1 MELTKSLS
9 FKWRSFFLLLLVGIS
24 GPLLVGQV
32 QTIGQ
37 WTTMS
42 YTMPI
47 NPIHVA
53 LLHNGKILVVA
64 GSGNCPASLAGC
76 PSGPPFGPANNSG
89 ALLLDPTN
97 GNVTQFNVS
106 WDMFCN
112 GMVVLPDGRA
122 FINGGTL
129 AYDPF
134 QGSLMSSIFDP
145 ATNTFT
151 DAPNMAHGRWYP
163 TVLTL
168 GDGRIMTF
176 SGFLETG
183 ENTNTTVE
191 FYTVGSG
198 WSQPFTAP
206 FTPDLYPR
214 LHLLPNGKVFYSG
227 APPVS
232 NLFDPSNNTWTQNV
246 ATTNYGGTREYGS
259 SVLLGLT
266 PANNYDPVVLI
277 LGGDSPATNTTETI
291 DLGAATPKWTYGPN
305 MSQPRIEMNAVL
317 LPNGQVVALG
327 GSVNDEDLSTAS
339 LNADLYDPPSNT
351 ISSAGANVYPRLY
364 HSVALLL
371 PDATVWLAGG
381 NPSRGSYEP
390 HVEVYQ
396 PPYLFQSDGSLAT
409 RPTITNAP
417 ASISY
422 GNPFTVQTPDAASIA
437 SVVLIRNGTVTH
449 AFGMDQRMV
458 GMSFT
463 AGSGSLT
470 VTAPSNGNIAPP
482 GYYMLFIL
490 NAAGVPSLASSVL
503 VTSTSAPAPTVT
515 SIAPNSGTTDG
526 GTGVTITG
534 TGFQAGA
541 TVSLGATAATGVT
554 VVSGTSIT
562 ATTPPGVAG
571 AVDVVVTNSDTQSGK
586 LTQGFTYTAA
596 SNPAPT
602 VTAISPAS
610 GPTSG
615 GTPVTITGT
624 GFLTGSMVKLG
635 GTAATGVT
643 VVSSTSITA
652 TTAAHPSGVVDVV
665 VTNSD
670 TQSGTLSARLHLHGN
685 FQSDTDGNR
694 DLPQLR
700 TEQRRNGGKH
710 YGNRFPGRID
720 GELRGDG
727 RDRRDRGEQYIDYS
741 NDAGARRGRGER
753 SSDQCRRTKRYFD
766 EWFYL
771 QPCTRSDRHR
781 AQ

>member
-1 MELTKSLS
+1 M
-9 FKWRSFFLLLLVGIS
+9 
-24 GPLLVGQV
+24 
-32 QTIGQ
+32 
-37 WTTMS
+37 
-42 YTMPI
+42 
-47 NPIHVA
+47 
-53 LLHNGKILVVA
+53 
-64 GSGNCPASLAGC
+64 
-76 PSGPPFGPANNSG
+76 
-89 ALLLDPTN
+89 
-97 GNVTQFNVS
+97 
-106 WDMFCN
+106 
-112 GMVVLPDGRA
+112 
-122 FINGGTL
+122 
-129 AYDPF
+129 
-134 QGSLMSSIFDP
+134 
-145 ATNTFT
+145 
-151 DAPNMAHGRWYP
+151 
-163 TVLTL
+163 
-168 GDGRIMTF
+168 
-176 SGFLETG
+176 
-183 ENTNTTVE
+183 
-191 FYTVGSG
+191 
-198 WSQPFTAP
+198 
-206 FTPDLYPR
+206 
-214 LHLLPNGKVFYSG
+214 
-227 APPVS
+227 
-232 NLFDPSNNTWTQNV
+232 
-246 ATTNYGGTREYGS
+246 
-259 SVLLGLT
+259 
-266 PANNYDPVVLI
+266 
-277 LGGDSPATNTTETI
+277 
-291 DLGAATPKWTYGPN
+291 
-305 MSQPRIEMNAVL
+305 
-317 LPNGQVVALG
+317 
-327 GSVNDEDLSTAS
+327 
-339 LNADLYDPPSNT
+339 
-351 ISSAGANVYPRLY
+351 YPRLY

-463 AGSGSLT
+463 AGSGTLT

-490 NAAGVPSLASSVL
+490 NTAGVPSLASSVL

-541 TVSLGATAATGVT
+541 TVSLGTTAATGVT

-670 TQSGTLSARLHLHGN
+670 TQSGTLP
-685 FQSDTDGNR
+685 QSFTYTAISNPTPTVTAISPD
-694 DLPQLR
+694 LR
-700 TEQRRNGGKH
+700 TKQRRNGGKH

-720 GELRGDG
+720 GELRRDG
-727 RDRRDRGEQYIDYS
+727 RDRRDRGEQHIDYS

-753 SSDQCRRTKRYFD
+753 GSDQCRRTKRHFD
-766 EWFYL
+766 EWFYV
-771 QPCTRSDRHR
+771 QPWTRSDRHR